1 MTALALLCNADKKS
15 ETGTNKKEKL
25 FEKYTYV
32 EQLPNVKLLKNGMNA
47 FEVFKILGRKCDW
60 GAAIRN
66 VFVKNKGKDIFADS
80 RWMFYSIK
88 HKQPCLLNV
97 YVEFLKP
104 IDSDFPYVPPL
115 KEMTDAELK
124 QWTVREFEYEYDSYK
139 EEKEK
144 YEKALAQEKKNQQI
158 KKNTVLLPVSYKITP
173 EKEFVKMEF
182 NLEIKNKQDK
192 AITLILAYTHKRTKN
207 SPGFRLPRI
216 IFLEYYKETYVKDWY
231 RVGTR
236 TNLLTSSKM
245 KIPAN
250 SSETIRFSLEISKK
264 QIQLLDRSLRIRIA
278 CYDIYD
284 GDFQGRLITRP
295 FKLKDLQ
302 QKPQTSIQQ

>member
-1 MTALALLCNADKKS
+1 
-15 ETGTNKKEKL
+15 
-25 FEKYTYV
+25 
-32 EQLPNVKLLKNGMNA
+32 MNA
-47 FEVFKILGRKCDW
+47 FEVFKILGKKCDW

-66 VFVKNKGKDIFADS
+66 VFVKNKGKDIFADG

-104 IDSDFPYVPPL
+104 LDDDFRYVPPL

-124 QWTVREFEYEYDSYK
+124 QWIVREFEYEYDSYK

-182 NLEIKNKQDK
+182 NLEIQNQQEK
-192 AITLILAYTHKRTKN
+192 AITLIFTYTHKRSKN
-207 SPGFRLPRI
+207 GSGFTLPRV
-216 IFLEYYKETYVKDWY
+216 IFLEYYKETYVRKTALY
-231 RVGTR
+231 
-236 TNLLTSSKM
+236 
-245 KIPAN
+245 I
-250 SSETIRFSLEISKK
+250 
-264 QIQLLDRSLRIRIA
+264 
-278 CYDIYD
+278 
-284 GDFQGRLITRP
+284 
-295 FKLKDLQ
+295 
-302 QKPQTSIQQ
+302 